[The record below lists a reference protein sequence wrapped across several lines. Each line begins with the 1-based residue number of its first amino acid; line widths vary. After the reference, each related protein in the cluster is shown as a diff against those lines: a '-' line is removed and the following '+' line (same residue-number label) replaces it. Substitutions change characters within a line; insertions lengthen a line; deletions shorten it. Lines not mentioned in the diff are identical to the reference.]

1 MKIFT
6 KLSEIPANA
15 KTAVIA
21 IGNFDGVH
29 RAHQE
34 LFTEG
39 RAIAGH
45 LGRPFGVLTF
55 EPHPCNLFRPDDPQ
69 FRLTPPAIKRERLA
83 ACNIDYLYE
92 LTFDWAFASQTAEQF
107 IDKVLRK
114 GLDAA
119 HIVVGYD
126 FHFGQ
131 LRRGDA
137 AMLKASGLPVTLLDK
152 VSDEGDDALSSSA
165 IRQALRLG
173 DIDRA
178 NDLLGWPWEIR
189 GVVRRGDRRGHQ
201 IGYPTANIPLD
212 GVLHPSYGVYATM
225 VQVIED
231 GPDAP
236 WLPSATNIGI
246 RPMFALNEGQVEA
259 HIFDFDR
266 DIYDKTLRVRP
277 VRRLRGE
284 AKFDSL
290 EALIAQIEK
299 DCAEAR
305 AVLGSG

>member
-1 MKIFT
+1 MKIYT
-6 KLSEIPANA
+6 TLSDIPSQAKNA
-15 KTAVIA
+15 VLA

-29 RAHQE
+29 CAHQE
-34 LFTEG
+34 LFAQG
-39 RAIAGH
+39 RAIAD
-45 LGRPFGVLTF
+45 RMKCPFGVLTF
-55 EPHPCNLFRPDDPQ
+55 EPHPRNLFRPDDPP
-69 FRLTPPAIKRERLA
+69 FRLTPPAVKREQLA
-83 ACNIDYLYE
+83 KHAIDFLYE

-107 IDKVLRK
+107 IENVLRK

-119 HIVVGYD
+119 HIIVGYD

-137 AMLKASGLPVTLLDK
+137 AMLQASGLPVTLLDK
-152 VSDEGDDALSSSA
+152 ISDEGDDALSSSA

-173 DIDRA
+173 EIDRA
-178 NDLLGWPWEIR
+178 NDLLGWKWEIR
-189 GVVRRGDRRGHQ
+189 GIVRRGDRRGHQ

-212 GVLHPSYGVYATM
+212 GFLHPSYGVYATL
-225 VQVIED
+225 VQIIED

-259 HIFDFDR
+259 HIFNFDR

-277 VRRLRGE
+277 VQRLRGE

-290 EALIAQIEK
+290 DALIAQIGR

-305 AVLGSG
+305 AVFGQA